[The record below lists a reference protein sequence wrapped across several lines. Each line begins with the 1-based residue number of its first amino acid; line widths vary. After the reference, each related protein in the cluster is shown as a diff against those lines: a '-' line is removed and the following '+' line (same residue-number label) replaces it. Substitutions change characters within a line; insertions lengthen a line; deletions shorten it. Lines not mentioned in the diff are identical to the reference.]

1 MSSLRGGG
9 GDGSVGSRGS
19 VGEVYPTNNELD
31 NQSVTNSGHSPEHV
45 GDAQSSYN
53 QSSSN
58 HSVVSGTS
66 TSLRSRSNV
75 LSTSGGP
82 TYFQSSLRQ
91 VSLSGNPLT
100 HVTIDEDESLEL
112 NKDEMR
118 KLANSIKENEKYNAA
133 KTLRDYG
140 DATTIATTLTTQ
152 DNLYRTQNHNVI
164 TNGDLN
170 NAVLYSDEEPITDI
184 DKKRAHLK
192 QIIFSPPFRKLVFLS
207 ICFVLLVLGIILTI
221 ENFMRPRNIE
231 DWVEPK
237 QNNNNMGYLGGGVDW
252 KFGMDAPKPQL
263 GASVDDSLEYNI
275 ADWADGT
282 VRLPSGSNGL
292 SIDGYGNVALSEAV
306 KYKDVP
312 FFWGLPFSGGA
323 IMENVAG
330 QCLKLVQASDGNKEG
345 MEDGDDLN
353 LSTVYVM
360 GEKYLNVDM
369 SSPEGIEQARAKA
382 LGTSG
387 MADIIHSPLLHE
399 VSEVF
404 SPKNQGRLMVM
415 VRHPVEREFARFR
428 HLKKSRHSKM
438 TNDEKEKMT
447 YKMFAHSGYVADN
460 WMTRTL
466 VQKEDENEDLTAE
479 DMHTAKEILRRKAV
493 IGLYDDMN
501 GAMRHYARYFGWD
514 NAMYGGG
521 LNDGALSCFDSA
533 ISDGLRRD
541 KHGGFGLVDEEA
553 QEGSDAWKK
562 VLEMNKFDLELY
574 LYSQNL
580 YRFQISLN

>member
-1 MSSLRGGG
+1 MSSLRGDG
-9 GDGSVGSRGS
+9 GDASVVSKGS
-19 VGEVYPTNNELD
+19 VGEVYPTNNEV
-31 NQSVTNSGHSPEHV
+31 NIQSVTNSGHSPY
-45 GDAQSSYN
+45 AQSYNN

-58 HSVVSGTS
+58 QSVVSGSS
-66 TSLRSRSNV
+66 TSLRSRTNIV
-75 LSTSGGP
+75 STSGP
-82 TYFQSSLRQ
+82 TYFQSTLRQ

-100 HVTIDEDESLEL
+100 HVTIDEDETLEL

-118 KLANSIKENEKYNAA
+118 KLANSVKENEDINNSAA
-133 KTLRDYG
+133 KLSSDYG
-140 DATTIATTLTTQ
+140 DATTIATTITTQ
-152 DNLYRTQNHNVI
+152 NNLNQTQNNNVI
-164 TNGDLN
+164 VNGDLN

-184 DKKRAHLK
+184 DKKRARLK
-192 QIIFSPPFRKLVFLS
+192 QIVFSPPFRKLVFLS
-207 ICFVLLVLGIILTI
+207 ICFVLLVLGLILTI

-237 QNNNNMGYLGGGVDW
+237 QNNNMFGGGGVDW
-252 KFGMDAPKPQL
+252 TFGSDAPKPQV
-263 GASVDDSLEYNI
+263 GASIDDSLNYNI

-282 VRLPSGSNGL
+282 VRIPSGSNGL

-312 FFWGLPFSGGA
+312 FFWGLPFAGGA

-330 QCLKLVQASDGNKEG
+330 QCLKLVQASEKKEG
-345 MEDGDDLN
+345 IEDGDDLN
-353 LSTVYVM
+353 LLTVYVM

-369 SSPEGIEQARAKA
+369 STPEGIEQARAKA

-415 VRHPVEREFARFR
+415 VRHPVDREFARFR
-428 HLKKSRHSKM
+428 HLKMSRQSKM
-438 TNDEKEKMT
+438 TKEEKEKMT
-447 YKMFAHSGYVADN
+447 YKMFAHSGYVANN

-466 VQKEDENEDLTAE
+466 VQKDKNEELTAE

-501 GAMRHYARYFGWD
+501 GAIRHYARYFGWD

-541 KHGGFGLVDEEA
+541 KHGGFDLVDEEA
-553 QEGSDAWKK
+553 EEGSDAWKK

-580 YRFQISLN
+580 YRFQVSLN